1 MYGYVCIYIYIYIYI
16 HVWYMYACVFTY
28 KIQQLERE
36 DRNISGYLIWCGST
50 RIYRQSL
57 SPVITGDHEVLG
69 IQISVD
75 LGTTIMVD
83 MAGAWCWL
91 RLTSAEVRANP
102 CAWQQRTD
110 FKHCL
115 QETGSYMI
123 ILDCLLQVAGAA
135 HWCCQGDAVADMK
148 NKCWEAATQLCSFA
162 DNADLCGSLHFGQ
175 VKSTHEYVALGGFQ
189 SHGGTPK
196 SSNLD
201 NFGIETHGFW
211 DPPFQE
217 SST

>member
-1 MYGYVCIYIYIYIYI
+1 MYGYVCIYIYIYI

-91 RLTSAEVRANP
+91 RLRWGQIHAHDNKEPTSNTASRRLDHTWSYWIA
-102 CAWQQRTD
+102 C
-110 FKHCL
+110 FKL
-115 QETGSYMI
+115 QVPPTGAVKVT
-123 ILDCLLQVAGAA
+123 LLQTWKTNAGRQPPNFALLLTMLIYAA
-135 HWCCQGDAVADMK
+135 RCTLARWNQHTSM
-148 NKCWEAATQLCSFA
+148 
-162 DNADLCGSLHFGQ
+162 
-175 VKSTHEYVALGGFQ
+175 
-189 SHGGTPK
+189 SHLEVSKVMGV
-196 SSNLD
+196 
-201 NFGIETHGFW
+201 
-211 DPPFQE
+211 PPNHP
-217 SST
+217 T

>member
-1 MYGYVCIYIYIYIYI
+1 
-16 HVWYMYACVFTY
+16 
-28 KIQQLERE
+28 
-36 DRNISGYLIWCGST
+36 
-50 RIYRQSL
+50 
-57 SPVITGDHEVLG
+57 
-69 IQISVD
+69 
-75 LGTTIMVD
+75 
-83 MAGAWCWL
+83 
-91 RLTSAEVRANP
+91 
-102 CAWQQRTD
+102 
-110 FKHCL
+110 
-115 QETGSYMI
+115 MI